1 MELFTF
7 LQMSGSLER
16 VTALAMPGKEVRD
29 ELSTFDAAAA
39 QCYKAEDRERLLGIV
54 ESAYGTYGAFNDE
67 VRRIIAGA
75 TGAQMASSS
84 HQAQGPCRAQ
94 LTQSFCAAHVST
106 CRS

>member
-75 TGAQMASSS
+75 TGTQMAP
-84 HQAQGPCRAQ
+84 ATAPRAGGGRNGRE
-94 LTQSFCAAHVST
+94 HVPPAVIGIT
-106 CRS
+106 L

>member
-67 VRRIIAGA
+67 VRSIIAGA
-75 TGAQMASSS
+75 TGAQMAP
-84 HQAQGPCRAQ
+84 ATAPRAGGVRNGREH
-94 LTQSFCAAHVST
+94 LPPAVIGITL
-106 CRS
+106 